1 MRIPLKLGLIV
12 GLALIGTETPTVAVQ
27 QSAQPQVLTKDEGPR
42 AMRMLLTMQANR
54 PYGKG
59 NYGTLSEILE
69 LVPPV
74 RVDATIVD
82 EQTASYRG
90 YTIRMTR
97 SADRKHFELALVPAG
112 GACAA
117 SWFSNEQNVIYAGQA
132 IGCPAQ

>member
-1 MRIPLKLGLIV
+1 MRTPTNLGLILS
-12 GLALIGTETPTVAVQ
+12 LALMGNQAPTAAIQQPVQ
-27 QSAQPQVLTKDEGPR
+27 AQMLTKDEGPR
-42 AMRMLLTMQANR
+42 AMRMLLTMQANK

-59 NYGTLSEILE
+59 SYGTLSEILE

-74 RVDATIVD
+74 QGDATLID
-82 EQTASYRG
+82 EQTAAYRG

-97 SADRKHFELALVPAG
+97 SADRKHFELALIPAG

>member
-1 MRIPLKLGLIV
+1 MRTPLRLGLFV
-12 GLALIGTETPTVAVQ
+12 GLALMGTQAPTVAVQ
-27 QSAQPQVLTKDEGPR
+27 LSVPSQALSKDEGPR

-59 NYGTLSEILE
+59 NYGTLSEILA

-74 RVDATIVD
+74 QVDATIID

-112 GACAA
+112 GTCAA
-117 SWFSNEQNVIYAGQA
+117 SWFSNEHNVIYSGQA